1 MQHSN
6 PIVAANVDESLVE
19 LPITVLWKQHLVDYM
34 DALPKQPSTKPG
46 SLLLHYQPTE
56 VLPMTR
62 MSSVPPPDEPD
73 YMVPDNLTHKQPLMR
88 TLVAPFFSSQARGHK
103 GAAYSLPIS
112 GPEDQH
118 QQPPLSPPSFSGM
131 LNSEPEL
138 TMTSVAKKKTIIAH
152 LFCKERKNG
161 RRWPDPEGE
170 DQTCV

>member
-6 PIVAANVDESLVE
+6 HIVAANVDESLVE

-46 SLLLHYQPTE
+46 SLLLPYQPTK

-88 TLVAPFFSSQARGHK
+88 TPVALFFSSQARGHE
-103 GAAYSLPIS
+103 GHILTLVGSILPYN
-112 GPEDQH
+112 
-118 QQPPLSPPSFSGM
+118 L
-131 LNSEPEL
+131 
-138 TMTSVAKKKTIIAH
+138 
-152 LFCKERKNG
+152 R
-161 RRWPDPEGE
+161 
-170 DQTCV
+170 